1 MLINKNICLLTFLI
15 MCSLSSLMGQSDT
28 NSGYVEV
35 VSNKAIQ
42 QIEQNY
48 KELGLINPT
57 DIGFRLQIYSEA
69 GANSKNSALNIIN
82 QFRQNYTVKT
92 YLVYQQPY
100 YKVLVGDFRNRIDAE
115 KVKNEINSDYPN
127 AFVITDEINLY

>member
-1 MLINKNICLLTFLI
+1 MFANKNICLLIILI
-15 MCSLSSLMGQSDT
+15 VCRFYPLVGQSNT
-28 NSGYVEV
+28 NAGYVEII
-35 VSNKAIQ
+35 SNKSIQ
-42 QIEQNY
+42 KIEQNY
-48 KELGLINPT
+48 KELNLTNPT
-57 DIGFRLQIYSEA
+57 DMGFRLQIYSEA

-82 QFRQNYTVKT
+82 QFRQSYAVKT

-100 YKVLVGDFRNRIDAE
+100 YKVLVGDFRNRIEAE

>member
-1 MLINKNICLLTFLI
+1 MFASKNICLLIFLI
-15 MCSLSSLMGQSDT
+15 MCQLGSLVGQSNT
-28 NSGYVEV
+28 NSGYVEII
-35 VSNKAIQ
+35 SNKAIQ
-42 QIEQNY
+42 EIEQNY
-48 KELGLINPT
+48 KELNLMNPI
-57 DIGFRLQIYSEA
+57 DMGFRLQIYSEA
-69 GANSKNSALNIIN
+69 GANSKHSALNIIN

-100 YKVLVGDFRNRIDAE
+100 YKVLVGDFRNRVEAE